1 MTTVSTATPRPHAI
15 ERVRHDLKL
24 RVLTVV
30 RTEQITPHMRRI
42 TLAGDDLDGFVSPAH
57 DDHVKLFF
65 PAPGQ
70 TTPVFPVLGNG
81 PNPIQYAE
89 GARPIARNYTPRRYD
104 AARRELEI
112 DFVLHGDGPAASWA
126 AQAQPGQTLGVGGP
140 RGSMLVPLDFDWY
153 VLVGDQTA
161 LPAIARR
168 LEQLPAT
175 ARAIAVIEI
184 VEDGEQIALDC
195 AAQLDVRWVARNGRN
210 GPLLLEALAQVA
222 LPQDGDGYVWVACEH
237 AQVQGLRGHFIDAGV
252 PKQHLHVASYWKHG
266 AAEHHE
272 HHDE

>member
-1 MTTVSTATPRPHAI
+1 
-15 ERVRHDLKL
+15 
-24 RVLTVV
+24 
-30 RTEQITPHMRRI
+30 
-42 TLAGDDLDGFVSPAH
+42 
-57 DDHVKLFF
+57 
-65 PAPGQ
+65 
-70 TTPVFPVLGNG
+70 
-81 PNPIQYAE
+81 
-89 GARPIARNYTPRRYD
+89 
-104 AARRELEI
+104 
-112 DFVLHGDGPAASWA
+112 
-126 AQAQPGQTLGVGGP
+126 LGVGGP

-184 VEDGEQIALDC
+184 VEDGEQIALDS
-195 AAQLDVRWVARNGRN
+195 AAQLDVRWVARNGRK
-210 GPLLLEALAQVA
+210 GPLLLDALRQIA
-222 LPQDGDGYVWVACEH
+222 LPSEGDGYVWVACEH
-237 AQVQGLRGHFIDAGV
+237 AQVQGLRGYFVEAGV